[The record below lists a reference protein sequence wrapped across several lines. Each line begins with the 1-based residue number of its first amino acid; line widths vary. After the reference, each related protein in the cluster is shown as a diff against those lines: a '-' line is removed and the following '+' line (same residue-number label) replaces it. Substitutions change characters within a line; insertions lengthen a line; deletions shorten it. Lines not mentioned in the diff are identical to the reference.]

1 MGSDMSLEKM
11 WILRDK
17 NQHTD
22 FRLIVEG
29 KPIMVHKNVLAQES
43 SFFARLLAI
52 QRLWS
57 IRSTRSSRSSSSF
70 LTTFI
75 VRLSI
80 HSMKT
85 LIWRRTEQHSQSIS
99 RTFIRCHGLTMENVI
114 TRLDMAVGHKDRMV
128 IHLLEE
134 FIERNGEK
142 KKNVEDYLAKLTI

>member
-75 VRLSI
+75 NN
-80 HSMKT
+80 T
-85 LIWRRTEQHSQSIS
+85 LKVFHGHLYVVSSLFDS
-99 RTFIRCHGLTMENVI
+99 SVSSDGLTMENVI